1 MANSKETAKQI
12 LQNIGGK
19 ENVSYFNHCMTRL
32 RFDLNDNDK
41 INQTALENITDVIS
55 VQIKNGQL
63 QVIIGLDVQKV

>member
-41 INQTALENITDVIS
+41 INQTALENITV
-55 VQIKNGQL
+55 
-63 QVIIGLDVQKV
+63 